1 METSDPMKMSSP
13 QHSARVTRITCPT
26 HVFDQITDIL
36 AEMVLEDLKQYPK
49 IPTGP
54 CIDRFGGREN
64 TVLLARK
71 DGA

>member
-1 METSDPMKMSSP
+1 MASSS
-13 QHSARVTRITCPT
+13 HKRTDSTRSACPP